1 MAEKV
6 ETAEEKAEREAREKA
21 RADAVAAK
29 QKIADAENAKRTG
42 QGTRLLVGTTRGRS
56 TVPFTYEAFDSSLP
70 ETMPKSVEDFMGL
83 TTTDDGPLLNYLVE
97 GYNSLSEKNAADPVN
112 EFVDA
117 SWPEDV
123 QKRFK
128 IVIRNYSNDANV
140 SIEDAVSL
148 LKPGIQKGID
158 AIRLA
163 EATPVTA

>member
-1 MAEKV
+1 MSEENPTPAEVAADEAK
-6 ETAEEKAEREAREKA
+6 KAA
-21 RADAVAAK
+21 RAAAVAAK

-56 TVPFTYEAFDSSLP
+56 TVPFTYEAFDVSLP
-70 ETMPKSVEDFMGL
+70 ETMPKSVEDFMTL
-83 TTTDDGPLLNYLVE
+83 TTTEDAPLLGYLIE

-158 AIRLA
+158 AMRA
-163 EATPVTA
+163 VPATA

>member
-1 MAEKV
+1 MSEQDPTPAEIA
-6 ETAEEKAEREAREKA
+6 AEEAKKAA
-21 RADAVAAK
+21 RAAAVAAK
-29 QKIADAENAKRTG
+29 QKIADGENAKRTG

-56 TVPFTYEAFDSSLP
+56 TVPFTYEAFDKSIP
-70 ETMPKSVEDFMGL
+70 ETMPKSVEEFMTL
-83 TTTDDGPLLNYLVE
+83 TTTDDAPLLNYLIE
-97 GYNSLSEKNAADPVN
+97 GYNAVSEANASDPVN

-158 AIRLA
+158 AMKA
-163 EATPVTA
+163 ASAVVTA

>member
-1 MAEKV
+1 M
-6 ETAEEKAEREAREKA
+6 T
-21 RADAVAAK
+21 
-29 QKIADAENAKRTG
+29 
-42 QGTRLLVGTTRGRS
+42 
-56 TVPFTYEAFDSSLP
+56 
-70 ETMPKSVEDFMGL
+70 L
-83 TTTDDGPLLNYLVE
+83 TTTEDAPLLGYLIE

-158 AIRLA
+158 AMRA
-163 EATPVTA
+163 VPATA